1 MFGEEDDIWLCVLY
15 VLVYDNVW
23 LSLIW
28 YKVDRCLARYSPRAQ
43 TDLPNQLIS
52 EPVIGH
58 IWAEMVPN
66 WKTER
71 NQSCLRIWGSYD
83 PIECSPSEPQKW
95 VLQGVAWKKGK
106 FWAKNGPCRPP
117 EARHAMSQ
125 HKTVVFL
132 VSCHNG
138 NNFFGWC
145 LWKMS
150 FRPKNS
156 IFDPKKATLGNRGC
170 KTARRA
176 AKRPPTQKLKVSRVT
191 SGYGG
196 DMIPS
201 IRVRPSPKK
210 GGCMGVA

>member
-1 MFGEEDDIWLCVLY
+1 MANVWNDYCKLY
-15 VLVYDNVW
+15 VSIYV
-23 LSLIW
+23 
-28 YKVDRCLARYSPRAQ
+28 YKVDMCLARYSPRAQ

-52 EPVIGH
+52 KPVIGH
-58 IWAEMVPN
+58 IWAKMVPN

-95 VLQGVAWKKGK
+95 VLQGVAWKKTVFRVNFGPK
-106 FWAKNGPCRPP
+106 MDPAAPQRPAMQWVNTKLLSFWCPVTMGTIFLDDVSEKWVSG
-117 EARHAMSQ
+117 Q
-125 HKTVVFL
+125 KTAFL
-132 VSCHNG
+132 T
-138 NNFFGWC
+138 
-145 LWKMS
+145 
-150 FRPKNS
+150 R
-156 IFDPKKATLGNRGC
+156 KKATLGNRGC

-176 AKRPPTQKLKVSRVT
+176 AERPPTQKLKVSRVT

-210 GGCMGVA
+210 GGYMGVA

>member
-1 MFGEEDDIWLCVLY
+1 
-15 VLVYDNVW
+15 
-23 LSLIW
+23 
-28 YKVDRCLARYSPRAQ
+28 
-43 TDLPNQLIS
+43 
-52 EPVIGH
+52 
-58 IWAEMVPN
+58 MVPN

-95 VLQGVAWKKGK
+95 VLQGVAWKKTV
-106 FWAKNGPCRPP
+106 FRVNFGPKMDPAAPP

-132 VSCHNG
+132 VSRHNG
-138 NNFFGWC
+138 NNFLDDVSEKWVSGRKTAF
-145 LWKMS
+145 LT
-150 FRPKNS
+150 
-156 IFDPKKATLGNRGC
+156 PKKATLGNRGC

-176 AKRPPTQKLKVSRVT
+176 AERPPTRKPKVYRVT

-201 IRVRPSPKK
+201 SRVRPSPKK
-210 GGCMGVA
+210 GGYMGVA